1 MNNDFLPDLAPVRN
15 PAARNLPTRFTPA
28 DAPPAAVNR
37 TLRRSWAAEANRELR
52 RTGEPDAARR
62 AGAKIL
68 VAALDC
74 DVIAFQS
81 VRAAG
86 ARVPVNLPVA
96 AKRREHNIDGA
107 ANRVAEVILAG
118 GRP

>member
-1 MNNDFLPDLAPVRN
+1 MNIDTI
-15 PAARNLPTRFTPA
+15 ARRADARKSGDNLPARFTPA

-37 TLRRSWAAEANRELR
+37 TLRRSWAAEANRVLR
-52 RTGEPDAARR
+52 PTGDPDAARR

-74 DVIAFQS
+74 DAIVYQIG
-81 VRAAG
+81 RAAN
-86 ARVPVNLPVA
+86 AAVPVNLPIA
-96 AKRREHNIDGA
+96 ARRREHNIDGA
-107 ANRVAEVILAG
+107 PDRFAEIILAG